1 MVQKNNRWNITKE
14 KGEEFAHRYIIEI
27 LKEQPKNTLSLSDL
41 IIYLNHRTKHIN
53 LVNYKKKKSL
63 SVYLRCVYGNIIN
76 FFDEFTFYG
85 IIENGRNTKIILLEN
100 QLNVSSLDPKL
111 LNEHKEWILIDDDF
125 IFV

>member
-14 KGEEFAHRYIIEI
+14 KGEEFAHKYIIEI

-41 IIYLNHRTKHIN
+41 IIYLNHRTKHIH
-53 LVNYKKKKSL
+53 LVNYKKKKPF

-85 IIENGRNTKIILLEN
+85 IIENGQNTKIILLEN